1 MTFFLE
7 IGVKKK
13 RSDTR
18 KDRWKLEIAGNPHLI
33 MSDSIAQ
40 IQTQLTALQDTMSA
54 LEVDFPLLLDRI
66 HPQNRKSAINFL
78 KYLILRKKDIRS
90 LQDKLH
96 ANGLSSLASGESHIH
111 RQIQVT
117 LQHLGARFDK
127 LDSCTSEF
135 GARKITKG
143 SLSLFGALHAEWP
156 SSVMVTFDTS
166 FLEEKKLVSDL
177 LRNGMGIA
185 RINCAHDDEVIWLKM
200 IEKIQ
205 KASKETGIP
214 CKIHLDL
221 AGPKIR
227 TVLLGKG
234 KKKGKVKI
242 ATDSLI
248 WLCDSAK
255 GFRDGDI
262 VISPNEPGV
271 IASLKLGDRVFID
284 DGLIFGKVEKLD
296 SGRALVKIERISSK
310 KPVIKAEKGL
320 NFPDSILEVPSL
332 TDFDRSCL
340 PFVCAYADT
349 IGFSFVRKAQD
360 IIDLRAALRELKDEI
375 PSLIL
380 KIETHEA
387 VVNFPE
393 LVLEG
398 MAEPVFGVM
407 IARGDLAV
415 EIGFER
421 LVEIQEE
428 ISWLCEAAHVPVIWA
443 TQVLENLHKSGL
455 ASRAE
460 ITDAGRAAAAECIMI
475 NKGPHTLELL
485 RTLQDISK
493 RIAGFRTKNRLS
505 LRPLKIA
512 ADFLEKR

>member
-1 MTFFLE
+1 MPT
-7 IGVKKK
+7 V
-13 RSDTR
+13 T
-18 KDRWKLEIAGNPHLI
+18 
-33 MSDSIAQ
+33 AQ
-40 IQTQLTALQDTMSA
+40 IQHQLTLLDEAMSC
-54 LEVDFPLLLDRI
+54 VQKDFPETLERV
-66 HPQNRKSAINFL
+66 HPQNKKSALNFL
-78 KYLILRKKDIRS
+78 KYLIFRKNDVRK
-90 LQDKLH
+90 LQDQLH

-117 LQHLGARFDK
+117 LQHLGDQFAK
-127 LDSCTSEF
+127 LDSCTSTF
-135 GARKITKG
+135 GRKEIEK
-143 SLSLFGALHAEWP
+143 SSIKLFGERHAEWP
-156 SSVMVTFDTS
+156 SSVMVTFDAS
-166 FLEEKKLVSDL
+166 FLEEKKLIAEL
-177 LRNGMGIA
+177 LKSGMGVA
-185 RINCAHDDEVIWLKM
+185 RINCAHDDEGIWLKM

-205 KASKETGIP
+205 AASKQTGIP

-234 KKKGKVKI
+234 NKKGKVKI
-242 ATDSLI
+242 EVGSLMWLSDSV
-248 WLCDSAK
+248 D
-255 GFRDGDI
+255 GFKEEDV
-262 VISPNEPGV
+262 VISPNEPG
-271 IASLKLGDRVFID
+271 IISSLKLGDRVFID
-284 DGLIFGKVEKLD
+284 DGMIYGKVDELR
-296 SGRALVKIERISSK
+296 SGSVSVRIERISSK
-310 KPVIKAEKGL
+310 KPVIKAGKGL
-320 NFPDSILEVPSL
+320 NFPDSTLNILSL
-332 TDFDRSCL
+332 TDFDRACL

-349 IGFSFVRKAQD
+349 VGLSFVRKSQD
-360 IIDLRAALRELKDEI
+360 VVDLRDAMREIKTTI
-375 PSLIL
+375 PPVIL

-393 LVLEG
+393 LILEG
-398 MAEPVFGVM
+398 MTEPDFGVM

-443 TQVLENLHKSGL
+443 TQVLESLHKFGL

-485 RTLQDISK
+485 RTLQSIAT
-493 RIAGFRTKNRLS
+493 RIAGIRTKNRLS

-512 ADFLEKR
+512 ADFLGK

>member
-1 MTFFLE
+1 MPT
-7 IGVKKK
+7 V
-13 RSDTR
+13 T
-18 KDRWKLEIAGNPHLI
+18 
-33 MSDSIAQ
+33 AQ
-40 IQTQLTALQDTMSA
+40 IQHQLTLLDEAMSR
-54 LEVDFPLLLDRI
+54 VQKDFPETLERV
-66 HPQNRKSAINFL
+66 HPQNKKSALNFL
-78 KYLILRKKDIRS
+78 KYLIFRKNDVRK
-90 LQDKLH
+90 LQDQLH

-117 LQHLGARFDK
+117 LQHLGDQFAK
-127 LDSCTSEF
+127 LDSCTSTF
-135 GARKITKG
+135 GNKEIEK
-143 SLSLFGALHAEWP
+143 SSIKLFGERHAEWP
-156 SSVMVTFDTS
+156 SSVMVTFDAS
-166 FLEEKKLVSDL
+166 FLEEKKLIAEL
-177 LRNGMGIA
+177 LKSGMGVA
-185 RINCAHDDEVIWLKM
+185 RINCAHDDEDIWLKM

-205 KASKETGIP
+205 AASKQTGIP

-234 KKKGKVKI
+234 NKKGKVKI
-242 ATDSLI
+242 EVGSLMWLSDSV
-248 WLCDSAK
+248 D
-255 GFRDGDI
+255 GFKEEDV
-262 VISPNEPGV
+262 VISPNEPG
-271 IASLKLGDRVFID
+271 IISSLKLGDRVFID
-284 DGLIFGKVEKLD
+284 DGMIYGKVDELR
-296 SGRALVKIERISSK
+296 SGSVSVRIERISSK
-310 KPVIKAEKGL
+310 KPVIKAGKGL
-320 NFPDSILEVPSL
+320 NFPDSTLNILSL
-332 TDFDRSCL
+332 TDFDRACL

-349 IGFSFVRKAQD
+349 VGLSFVRKSQD
-360 IIDLRAALRELKDEI
+360 VVDLRDAMREIKTTI
-375 PSLIL
+375 PPVIL

-393 LVLEG
+393 LILEG
-398 MAEPVFGVM
+398 MTEPDFGVM

-443 TQVLENLHKSGL
+443 TQVLESLHKFGL

-485 RTLQDISK
+485 RTLQSIAT
-493 RIAGFRTKNRLS
+493 RIAGLRTKNRLS

-512 ADFLEKR
+512 ADFLGK